1 MAPMS
6 GKRPSEAA
14 LALQFNV
21 AQLLKQATG
30 ARRGYDIAVEAP
42 ELDQQL
48 VLAGSLHGQI
58 SCLRI
63 GAGILVTGE
72 LETVVRL
79 ECVRCLSEFDLPIRV
94 EIEEEFRPT
103 IDIVTGLRMEQEPD
117 QDEAT
122 LIDEQHIL
130 DLAEVIRQAVWLE
143 IPASPICRP
152 DCKGLCPQCGQNRNQ
167 GECACPANPV
177 DARWLALLT
186 SKDMPGT

>member
-6 GKRPSEAA
+6 GKKPSEAS

-30 ARRGYDIAVEAP
+30 ARRSYDVAVEAP
-42 ELDQQL
+42 ELDEQL
-48 VLAGSLHGQI
+48 VLVGALHGHI
-58 SCLRI
+58 ACLRV
-63 GAGILVTGE
+63 GAGILVTGQ

-79 ECVRCLSEFDLPIRV
+79 ECVRCLSEFDRPIQV

-103 IDIVTGLRMEQEPD
+103 IDIVTGLRVEQEPD

-167 GECACPANPV
+167 GECSCQSDTV
-177 DARWLALLT
+177 DARWVALLAT
-186 SKDMPGT
+186 RDVSGT

>member
-1 MAPMS
+1 MAHMS

-48 VLAGSLHGQI
+48 LLVGPLHGQVA
-58 SCLRI
+58 CLRI

-79 ECVRCLSEFDLPIRV
+79 ECVRCLTEFDLPIRV

-103 IDIVTGLRMEQEPD
+103 IDIVTGLKVEQEPD
-117 QDEAT
+117 QDQAT

-143 IPASPICRP
+143 IPSSPICQP

-167 GECACPANPV
+167 VECSCQSNTV
-177 DARWLALLT
+177 DARWVALLAT
-186 SKDMPGT
+186 RGASGT